1 MDLLATAFAWVI
13 DNAVVLLFSSI
24 TLAALVEMARAARR
38 GSFDRSDT
46 LTSIVSG
53 IVYIV
58 GKGVVAKVAMFAVAL
73 WVYDHYRIF
82 DLDVASP
89 WVWAAMFVLRDFVY
103 YWIHRAEHT
112 FAGLWASHLVHH
124 SPTKLSYTTAI
135 RMPWME
141 ALYKPALALW
151 APLLGFHPG
160 AFAAIGALVLLVGQ
174 YQHTEGGGWCRF
186 LRGVFVVP
194 ETHRVHH
201 GSNERYMDKN
211 FGSMLVVWD
220 RLFGTYA
227 PETEP
232 VVYGLAG
239 GKRIDGP
246 VQALRGGYPQ
256 LFARMRTAGSKRA
269 AARMLIAAPI

>member
-1 MDLLATAFAWVI
+1 
-13 DNAVVLLFSSI
+13 
-24 TLAALVEMARAARR
+24 
-38 GSFDRSDT
+38 
-46 LTSIVSG
+46 
-53 IVYIV
+53 
-58 GKGVVAKVAMFAVAL
+58 
-73 WVYDHYRIF
+73 
-82 DLDVASP
+82 
-89 WVWAAMFVLRDFVY
+89 MFVLRDFVY

-174 YQHTEGGGWCRF
+174 YQHTEGGRWCRF
-186 LRGVFVVP
+186 LRGIFVIP

-211 FGSMLVVWD
+211 FGSMLVIWD
-220 RLFGTYA
+220 RLFGTYV

-232 VVYGLAG
+232 VRLRPRRWQAHRPARAG
-239 GKRIDGP
+239 AARRLP
-246 VQALRGGYPQ
+246 PALRQDAQRP
-256 LFARMRTAGSKRA
+256 APTAAVALLSPHRADRA
-269 AARMLIAAPI
+269 APG